1 MLATLLGGITAPRC
15 TWSAFTSHYLICNQ
29 VYKHHVCSNVGDS
42 AWRDYD
48 LVVQLKCHILH
59 VLFSIS
65 LTLLVSNNLQLSRS
79 CFEAGSPALLHEFTY
94 HSSVTFVWCKYKFQ
108 LQLRLFLPIW
118 MWTQFL
124 ILKAVSFD
132 VFFCMISI
140 ILSPPL
146 IPCARGASYKIL
158 MYKSRN
164 ASFSLFIVHDCQ
176 PDVLSIFRL

>member
-1 MLATLLGGITAPRC
+1 MSFPEDPDPSSGERLPSCGAI
-15 TWSAFTSHYLICNQ
+15 
-29 VYKHHVCSNVGDS
+29 CSNVGDS

-65 LTLLVSNNLQLSRS
+65 LTLLVSNNLQLSR

-132 VFFCMISI
+132 VFFLWYQSFYLH
-140 ILSPPL
+140 LSFLVLEVLLTKYWCIKAEMPP
-146 IPCARGASYKIL
+146 
-158 MYKSRN
+158 
-164 ASFSLFIVHDCQ
+164 
-176 PDVLSIFRL
+176 FRYS